1 MINFTL
7 KDVAIRQLIIALKV
21 FTILIFGIS
30 FFCFFRAI
38 ECNLIVR
45 IIMVVLAFFIFC
57 MLGGFLFVNHS
68 KEEDGPEGY
77 VFAAIFC
84 LIILIVMKFS
94 FATFFYDDFMAEISE
109 ILPYLGGYA
118 LVYTLVV
125 AIHLLS
131 KKIKVGYAEGLID
144 EYQKAFK
151 QKDKEPKLFTNGS
164 NTLPN
169 ISDLDKNITKN
180 INIKSL

>member
-7 KDVAIRQLIIALKV
+7 KDVAIRQLTIALRI
-21 FTILIFGIS
+21 FSFLILVAV
-30 FFCFFRAI
+30 FFCFFGSI
-38 ECNLIVR
+38 ECSSTIKILMAI
-45 IIMVVLAFFIFC
+45 LALFIFA
-57 MLGGFLFVNHS
+57 MLAGFLFVDHS
-68 KEEDGPEGY
+68 KEKEGAEQY
-77 VFAAIFC
+77 LFTALFSLVTF
-84 LIILIVMKFS
+84 ILVKVYS
-94 FATFFYDDFMAEISE
+94 ATFFYDDFIAEISE

-118 LVYTLVV
+118 LVYALVV

-144 EYQKAFK
+144 EYQKASK